1 MTKDTAPKENDEPK
15 FVQIRLDIPA
25 DVLDG
30 ADKIFYEYGVT
41 IPEAVRLMLIKTMED
56 KAPPFD
62 IRATLKEVYG
72 DRIPNRET
80 FESFDAIERGEVFH
94 AKDFEDLMRQL
105 EI

>member
-1 MTKDTAPKENDEPK
+1 MTEDTAPKGNVKPK
-15 FVQIRLDIPA
+15 FIQIRLDIPA
-25 DVLDG
+25 DVLDEV
-30 ADKIFYEYGVT
+30 DKIFYEYGVT
-41 IPEAVRLMLIKTMED
+41 ISEAVRLMLIRTIED

-62 IRATLKEVYG
+62 IGATLKEVYG

>member
-1 MTKDTAPKENDEPK
+1 MTKEAAPKEKGEPR
-15 FVQIRLDIPA
+15 FIQIRLDIPA
-25 DVLDG
+25 DVLDS

-41 IPEAVRLMLIKTMED
+41 IPEAVRLMLIKTLGD
-56 KAPPFD
+56 KVPPFD

-105 EI
+105 NI